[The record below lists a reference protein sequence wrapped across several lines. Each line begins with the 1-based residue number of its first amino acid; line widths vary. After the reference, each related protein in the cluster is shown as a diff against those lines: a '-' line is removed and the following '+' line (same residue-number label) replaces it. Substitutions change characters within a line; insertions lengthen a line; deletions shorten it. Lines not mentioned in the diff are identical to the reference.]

1 MNLKKQTFAGGA
13 CAILILFCTTS
24 GARAQ
29 NDSCDVYTQSDLL
42 SGFQTPINAKL
53 AEPQSINW
61 SLPFTGP
68 LGGNAPQAPRS
79 VLLNPKVPKRLDASI
94 NTSDGRNL
102 VSQCVDHLLETALE
116 NDDKA
121 KQLDKAVFHYRKAS
135 QRAIAQTKD
144 AVDYIVPFRGFGPS
158 IEAANLATGEKIT
171 VKSRAAAEYAR
182 QKHVD
187 ETHIKIV
194 SSVMQIAMGLG
205 MEDQAKGET
214 VSASGYEALK
224 ALVGDDEANQTMQM
238 LTVWSKDLT
247 IPPAVY
253 EQGAWDVHLRQNK
266 QKVVLQAALDNDE
279 VLHQIT
285 KHLHKYGH
293 KSKLSRI
300 SSQVIQTT
308 LATAALTP
316 SFIGPAA
323 KGALLAYV
331 MATGGP
337 ESCKLLKE
345 LYLDKRF
352 ESRWKVLNEESHL
365 ALENYQIAILTR
377 NPVLL
382 ACSESFVSEMSGEQA
397 VADVFG
403 GTVISAQPK
412 PQMAQAG
419 SVQ

>member
-1 MNLKKQTFAGGA
+1 MNQSTKRLLSAGA
-13 CAILILFCTTS
+13 CVAVLLPGTVS
-24 GARAQ
+24 GAGAQ
-29 NDSCDVYTQSDLL
+29 EEL
-42 SGFQTPINAKL
+42 SSLNPVLIGFQTPINAKI
-53 AEPQSINW
+53 AEPAEPPASISW
-61 SLPFTGP
+61 SLPFSGP
-68 LGGNAPQAPRS
+68 LDSCTLNKTLRSTAP
-79 VLLNPKVPKRLDASI
+79 VLLNPQKPARLDASI
-94 NTSDGRNL
+94 NTNAGGNL
-102 VSQCVDHLLETALE
+102 VSRTVERLLETALD
-116 NDDKA
+116 NDDQA

-135 QRAIAQTKD
+135 QRALAQTKD
-144 AVDYIVPFRGFGPS
+144 AADYIVPYRGFGPS
-158 IEAANLATGEKIT
+158 IEAANLVTGEKIS

-187 ETHIKIV
+187 ETHIKVV
-194 SSVMQIAMGLG
+194 SSVMQMAMGLG
-205 MEDQAKGET
+205 MSDPEKGAAT
-214 VSASGYEALK
+214 IDSGFQSLK
-224 ALVGDDEANQTMQM
+224 SLVGEEEATRTKET
-238 LTVWSKDLT
+238 LASWSKE
-247 IPPAVY
+247 IVVPESVY
-253 EQGAWDVHLRQNK
+253 AQGAWDVQLRQNK
-266 QKVVLQAALDNDE
+266 RKLVLEAALDNDE

-293 KSKLSRI
+293 KSKFTRM

-323 KGALLAYV
+323 KTALLAYV

-382 ACSESFVSEMSGEQA
+382 ACSESFVSEMSGEQT
-397 VADVFG
+397 VNDVFG
-403 GTVISAQPK
+403 TKTAYGW
-412 PQMAQAG
+412 
-419 SVQ
+419 

>member
-1 MNLKKQTFAGGA
+1 VNQSTTRLLSAGA
-13 CAILILFCTTS
+13 CVALLLPGTVS
-24 GARAQ
+24 GAGAQ
-29 NDSCDVYTQSDLL
+29 EEL
-42 SGFQTPINAKL
+42 SSLNPVLIGFQTPINAKI
-53 AEPQSINW
+53 AEPAEPPASMSW
-61 SLPFTGP
+61 SLPFSGP
-68 LGGNAPQAPRS
+68 LDSSTLNKTLRSTAP
-79 VLLNPKVPKRLDASI
+79 VLLNPQKPARLDASI
-94 NTSDGRNL
+94 NTSDGGNP
-102 VSQCVDHLLETALE
+102 VSRTVERLLETALD
-116 NDDKA
+116 NDDQA

-135 QRAIAQTKD
+135 QRALAQTKD
-144 AVDYIVPFRGFGPS
+144 AADYIVPYRGFGPS
-158 IEAANLATGEKIT
+158 IEAANLVTGEKIS

-187 ETHIKIV
+187 ETHIKVV
-194 SSVMQIAMGLG
+194 SSVMQMAMGLG
-205 MEDQAKGET
+205 MSDPEKGAAT
-214 VSASGYEALK
+214 VDSGFQSLK
-224 ALVGDDEANQTMQM
+224 SLVGEQEATRTKET
-238 LTVWSKDLT
+238 LAAWSKE
-247 IPPAVY
+247 IVVPESVY
-253 EQGAWDVHLRQNK
+253 AQGAWDVQLRQIK
-266 QKVVLQAALDNDE
+266 RKLVLEAALDNDE

-293 KSKLSRI
+293 KSKFTRM

-365 ALENYQIAILTR
+365 ALENYQFAILTR

-382 ACSESFVSEMSGEQA
+382 ACSESFVSEMSGEQT
-397 VADVFG
+397 VNEVFG
-403 GTVISAQPK
+403 VKTAYGW
-412 PQMAQAG
+412 
-419 SVQ
+419 

>member
-1 MNLKKQTFAGGA
+1 M
-13 CAILILFCTTS
+13 S
-24 GARAQ
+24 
-29 NDSCDVYTQSDLL
+29 
-42 SGFQTPINAKL
+42 
-53 AEPQSINW
+53 W
-61 SLPFTGP
+61 SLPFSGP
-68 LGGNAPQAPRS
+68 LDSSTLNKTLRSTAP
-79 VLLNPKVPKRLDASI
+79 VLLNPQKPARLDASI
-94 NTSDGRNL
+94 NTSDGGNL
-102 VSQCVDHLLETALE
+102 VSRTVERLLETALD
-116 NDDKA
+116 NDDQA

-135 QRAIAQTKD
+135 QRALAQTKD
-144 AVDYIVPFRGFGPS
+144 AADYIVPYRGFGPS
-158 IEAANLATGEKIT
+158 IEAANLVTGEKIS

-187 ETHIKIV
+187 ETHIKVV
-194 SSVMQIAMGLG
+194 SSVMQMAMGLG
-205 MEDQAKGET
+205 MSDPEKGAAT
-214 VSASGYEALK
+214 IDSGFQSLK
-224 ALVGDDEANQTMQM
+224 SLVGEEEATRTKET
-238 LTVWSKDLT
+238 LAAWSKE
-247 IPPAVY
+247 IVVPESVY
-253 EQGAWDVHLRQNK
+253 AQGAWDVQLRQNK
-266 QKVVLQAALDNDE
+266 RKLVLEAALDNDE

-293 KSKLSRI
+293 KSKFTRM

-323 KGALLAYV
+323 KTALLAYV

-382 ACSESFVSEMSGEQA
+382 ACSESFVSEMSGEQT
-397 VADVFG
+397 VNDVFG
-403 GTVISAQPK
+403 TKTAYGW
-412 PQMAQAG
+412 
-419 SVQ
+419 

>member
-1 MNLKKQTFAGGA
+1 MNQSTKRLLSAGA
-13 CAILILFCTTS
+13 CVALVLPGTVS
-24 GARAQ
+24 GAGAQ
-29 NDSCDVYTQSDLL
+29 EEL
-42 SGFQTPINAKL
+42 SSLNPVLIGFQTPINAKI
-53 AEPQSINW
+53 AEPAEPPASMSW
-61 SLPFTGP
+61 SLPFSGP
-68 LGGNAPQAPRS
+68 LDSSTLNKTLRSTAP
-79 VLLNPKVPKRLDASI
+79 VLLNPQKPARLDASI
-94 NTSDGRNL
+94 NTSDGGNL
-102 VSQCVDHLLETALE
+102 VSRTVERLLETALD
-116 NDDKA
+116 NDDQA

-135 QRAIAQTKD
+135 QRALAQTKD
-144 AVDYIVPFRGFGPS
+144 AADYIVPYRGFGPS
-158 IEAANLATGEKIT
+158 IEAANLVTGEKIS

-187 ETHIKIV
+187 ETHIKVV
-194 SSVMQIAMGLG
+194 SSVMQMAMGLG
-205 MEDQAKGET
+205 MSDPEKGAAT
-214 VSASGYEALK
+214 IDSGFQSLK
-224 ALVGDDEANQTMQM
+224 SLVGEEEATRTKET
-238 LTVWSKDLT
+238 LAAWSKE
-247 IPPAVY
+247 IVVPESVY
-253 EQGAWDVHLRQNK
+253 AQGAWDVQLRQNK
-266 QKVVLQAALDNDE
+266 RKLVLEAALDNDE

-293 KSKLSRI
+293 KSKFTRM

-323 KGALLAYV
+323 KTALLAYV

-382 ACSESFVSEMSGEQA
+382 ACSESFVSEMSGEQT
-397 VADVFG
+397 VNDVFG
-403 GTVISAQPK
+403 TKTAYGW
-412 PQMAQAG
+412 
-419 SVQ
+419 